1 MPTIYIPAQA
11 TNANGVNISDQTII
25 GGTDADATK
34 CLFGD
39 GTWKVPAGSS
49 DPKTTGSLA
58 EAYVIKTQDQSV
70 TSSTIAVN
78 ATDLSFAVVANGF
91 YVIEWFLQFTSSA
104 GQARPVASFPA
115 SDAVFSSL
123 VISASSPSSPQAI
136 GTGGFNVTTAFTGS
150 NGGDNQMSYGR
161 GTLVVRATGGTY
173 RQQFSQA
180 TSSANAT
187 TLKAG
192 SWIKYTRLK

>member
-49 DPKTTGSLA
+49 DPKTTGTLA
-58 EAYVIKTQDQSV
+58 EAYLVKTQDQSV

-104 GQARPVASFPA
+104 GAARSNASFPNA
-115 SDAVFSSL
+115 DAVFSSF
-123 VISASSPSSPQAI
+123 VISNSSPSSPQTI
-136 GTGGFNVTTAFTGS
+136 GSGGLNVTTSFTGA
-150 NGGDNQMSYGR
+150 NGGDNQMTFGR

-173 RQQFSQA
+173 RQQFSQS

-187 TLKAG
+187 TMKAG